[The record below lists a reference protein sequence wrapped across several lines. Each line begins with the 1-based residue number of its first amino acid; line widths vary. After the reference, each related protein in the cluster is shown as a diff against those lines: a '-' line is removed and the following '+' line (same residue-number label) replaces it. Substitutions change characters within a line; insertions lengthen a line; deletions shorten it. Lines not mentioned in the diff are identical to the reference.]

1 MKEIKNIL
9 NDFKVIV
16 FFDFEG
22 SQFSQEI
29 IAIGA
34 IKAYLD
40 NKNFIKKTSRPF
52 KTYIKINT
60 CVGPFIEKLTGI
72 NDDFLNQ
79 YGISFN
85 EAMLKFKHFI
95 GNDQAKFFHYGS
107 FDMHLLHNSTHE
119 NLDCDIDFIREIEK
133 NSFDFAKFFSR
144 YVKSNM
150 NTNLSLI
157 DALKVFHTNIE
168 ENLHDPQTD
177 AINLMHLY
185 DSFLTKKGILRDEYI
200 KTLKKSPAIPNAYR
214 KLIKKLE
221 SNEKVTY
228 KDFITYIDEDL
239 RW

>member
-40 NKNFIKKTSRPF
+40 NKNFIKKTSNPF
-52 KTYIKINT
+52 KIYIKINT

-72 NDDFLNQ
+72 SDDFLNEN
-79 YGISFN
+79 GVSFN
-85 EAMLKFKHFI
+85 QAMAKFKRFI
-95 GNDQAKFFHYGS
+95 GKDEAKFFHYGN
-107 FDMHLLHNSTHE
+107 FDLHLLHNSAQE
-119 NLDCDIDFIREIEK
+119 NLDSDIEFIRQIEK
-133 NSFDFAKFFSR
+133 NSYDFSKLFSH
-144 YVKSNM
+144 YVKSNK
-150 NTNLSLI
+150 NTNLSLV

-168 ENLHDPQTD
+168 DNLHDPQTD

-185 DSFLTKKGILRDEYI
+185 EAFLTKKGILRDEYI

-214 KLIKKLE
+214 KVIKKLE

-228 KDFITYIDEDL
+228 KDFLTYIDEDL
-239 RW
+239 R